1 MSGRQTATSGVCCC
15 VIGDDN
21 FPCCQHRPKESLQVF
36 ELKIWC
42 HRIVDRTHFIIPCD
56 IREGVCPDIRFTGW
70 FVENFADKAIF
81 RIRDVQD
88 FIEHDGKCFVNISFT
103 DVLLACG
110 GNGTKKAIGA
120 LDVLFRQLT
129 VRQVT

>member
-42 HRIVDRTHFIIPCD
+42 HSIVDGTHFVVPRDVRKGICSD
-56 IREGVCPDIRFTGW
+56 IGFAGW
-70 FVENFADKAIF
+70 FIENFTDKAIF
-81 RIRDVQD
+81 RFRDVQD

-120 LDVLFRQLT
+120 LDVLLCQLT
-129 VRQVT
+129 VRQIT